1 MIERI
6 LRGSFA
12 KPALTVLLVLA
23 AALAGAVWLTELQRD
38 VFPDLA
44 TPVFSVFVQNPAM
57 GAEELET
64 GVAIPLEVAL
74 SGLPGVRRIR
84 SGSQAGVALV
94 RIEFEPDADYYLS
107 RQLVAERVG
116 QVARDL
122 PPGTD
127 APLVSSLTGRLNEVM
142 ELVVE
147 AEPGTAGLMEL
158 RDLADFEV
166 RNRLLGVPG
175 VAAVEVLGG
184 HLRQFQVQLDPER
197 MAALGVTLGEVMT
210 AVERSNENA
219 AGGFVAQGPIEWTVR
234 AVGRA
239 ENVGD
244 LRATVVAVRD
254 TTPVLLGEVAE
265 VREAPA
271 VRRGLA
277 HGMAEEIVSCRVV
290 KQFGAD
296 TVAVAGGVREAI
308 ADLSGSLPPGVRV
321 RVLYDQAELVSS
333 ALGGVG
339 RAVLLGAVLV
349 VAVLFLLLGNLRAAL
364 IVTVTLPLS
373 IALAGLI
380 LKPAGVGLNT
390 LTLGGLAIAVGLL
403 VDAAIILTEN
413 VYHRLQA
420 LTPVPS
426 PAPPPP
432 SPGEGRPLPAHDHTP
447 PSPREGGGEVGEG
460 GRGGEGLREVVLAAA
475 VEVGRP
481 IAFATLI
488 VIAVFTPLFAM
499 SGIEGRMYRP
509 LAAAVVA
516 SMAASLALALT
527 LVPVL
532 AGWLLRP
539 GAPGKEEDVA
549 VIRRI
554 KAVYAPLLDRC
565 LRHAG
570 LVRVLAL
577 AVTIPALV
585 LAFRVGSDF
594 MPALDE
600 GALLLQTILPPEASL
615 EEVDRRNH
623 RVEDVLRGFPEV
635 REVVRRTGRA
645 EQTEDPMPHVV
656 SDVLVVLK
664 PERSRSVEEL
674 EEEMRERLEKVPGV
688 AVLFTTPLGM
698 RIDEGLGGTPADIQV
713 RIYGPDLDRLA
724 RLAEEAR
731 ELMEPV
737 EGIAD
742 LRAETLTGLPQVRI
756 TVDREAVARVG
767 LTPADVVDALRIGLA
782 GEEVSQVWVGQRRY
796 DLVVR
801 LADERR
807 ADLSGLSALLIDGRD
822 GTRIP
827 LGQLARVERTF
838 GPASIQREAGS
849 RRIAVEASVAGRDL
863 GSAAA
868 EVRERLSGELDL
880 PTGYFFDV
888 GGRAENQARALRS
901 LGLAIAVALLAV
913 LVLLYLALGSFAETM
928 VILATLPDA
937 FVGGI
942 LALWLAGETWNV
954 SSLVGLIGLFG
965 IAVQN
970 GLVLVSQTRSLIAEG
985 RPFEDALREASIGR
999 VRPKLMTAGTAI
1011 LGLLPLLVLNLHG
1024 SEIERP
1030 LAVVMIGGLVTST
1043 LFTLLALPT
1052 FYQWVHRRMGR
1063 P

>member
-1 MIERI
+1 MITRI
-6 LRGSFA
+6 LRASFA
-12 KPALTVLLVLA
+12 KPVLTLLLALA
-23 AALAGAVWLTELQRD
+23 AAVAGAVWLGDLERD

-64 GVAIPLEVAL
+64 GVAIPLETAL
-74 SGLPGVRRIR
+74 AGLPGVHRIR
-84 SGSQAGVALV
+84 SSSQAGVALV
-94 RIEFEPDADYYLS
+94 RAEFEPGADYYLS
-107 RQLVAERVG
+107 RQLVSERVG

-142 ELVVE
+142 ELVIE
-147 AEPGTAGLMEL
+147 AKPGTAGLMEL
-158 RDLADFEV
+158 RELGEYEV

-197 MAALGVTLGEVMT
+197 MAALGVTLGEVMS
-210 AVERSNENA
+210 AVRRSNENA

-239 ENVGD
+239 ANVGD

-271 VRRGLA
+271 VRRGMA
-277 HGMAEEIVSCRVV
+277 HGLGSEIVSCRIS

-296 TVAVAGGVREAI
+296 TVMVSRGVRAAV
-308 ADLSGSLPPGVRV
+308 ADLSESLPEGVRV

-349 VAVLFLLLGNLRAAL
+349 VGVLFLLLGNLRAAL

-373 IALAGLI
+373 IALSGLI
-380 LKPAGVGLNT
+380 LKPAGIGLNT

-413 VYHRLQA
+413 VYHRL
-420 LTPVPS
+420 TVS
-426 PAPPPP
+426 
-432 SPGEGRPLPAHDHTP
+432 GDGRPR
-447 PSPREGGGEVGEG
+447 RETVF
-460 GRGGEGLREVVLAAA
+460 AAA

-488 VIAVFTPLFAM
+488 VIAVFSPLFAM

-516 SMAASLALALT
+516 AMAASLALALT
-527 LVPVL
+527 VVPVL

-539 GAPGKEEDVA
+539 ARPGKDEDVA
-549 VIRRI
+549 LIRRV
-554 KAVYAPLLDRC
+554 KAVYAPVLDFCMR
-565 LRHAG
+565 RAG

-577 AVTIPALV
+577 GVTVPALL
-585 LAFRVGSDF
+585 LAFRIGSDF
-594 MPALDE
+594 MPRLDE
-600 GALLLQTILPPEASL
+600 GALLIQTVLPPEASL
-615 EEVDRRNH
+615 DEVDRRNH
-623 RVEDVLRGFPEV
+623 RVEDVLRRFPEV

-645 EQTEDPMPHVV
+645 ERTEDPMPHVL

-664 PERSRSVEEL
+664 PERSRSLEDL
-674 EEEMRERLEKVPGV
+674 EEDMRERLEKVPGV

-698 RIDEGLGGTPADIQV
+698 RIDEGLGGTPADLQV

-724 RLAEEAR
+724 RLAQEAR
-731 ELMEPV
+731 ELMEPIQGV
-737 EGIAD
+737 TD

-767 LTPADVVDALRIGLA
+767 LAPADVVDALRVGLA
-782 GEEVSQVWVGQRRY
+782 GEEVSQVWVGQRRF

-807 ADLSGLSALLIDGRD
+807 GDLAGLSSLLIDGRD
-822 GTRIP
+822 GSRVP

-849 RRIAVEASVAGRDL
+849 RRVAVEASVAGRDL
-863 GSAAA
+863 GSTAA
-868 EVRERLSGELDL
+868 EVRERLAKGLEL

-888 GGRAENQARALRS
+888 GGRVENQARALRS
-901 LGLAIAVALLAV
+901 LTLAVAVAILAV

-942 LALWLAGETWNV
+942 VALWLAGETWNV

-970 GLVLVSQTRSLIAEG
+970 GLVLVSQTRALLAEG
-985 RPFEDALREASIGR
+985 RPFGEALREASIGR

-1030 LAVVMIGGLVTST
+1030 LAVVMVGGLVTST
-1043 LFTLLALPT
+1043 LFTLLALPA
-1052 FYQWVHRRMGR
+1052 FYQWVASTIPGGVGSREHI

>member
-1 MIERI
+1 MIAR
-6 LRGSFA
+6 LLQASFA
-12 KPALTVLLVLA
+12 KPALTVLLALA
-23 AALAGAVWLTELQRD
+23 AAAAGAVWLGDLERD

-74 SGLPGVRRIR
+74 AGLPEVRRIR
-84 SGSQAGVALV
+84 SGSQSGVAQV
-94 RIEFEPDADYYLS
+94 RVEFEPDADYYLS
-107 RQLVAERVG
+107 RQLVAERVN
-116 QVARDL
+116 QVALDL

-158 RDLADFEV
+158 RDLGEFEV

-175 VAAVEVLGG
+175 VAAVEVMGG

-197 MAALGVTLGEVMT
+197 MAALGITLAEVLA

-219 AGGFVAQGPIEWTVR
+219 AGGFIAQGPIEWTVR

-239 ENVGD
+239 ANVGD

-271 VRRGLA
+271 VRRGMA
-277 HGMAEEIVSCRVV
+277 HGLGSEIVSCRIS

-296 TVAVAGGVREAI
+296 TVAVAHGVRAAV
-308 ADLSGSLPPGVRV
+308 ADLAKSLPPGVRV

-349 VAVLFLLLGNLRAAL
+349 VGVIFLLLGNLRAAL

-380 LKPAGVGLNT
+380 LEPAGIGLNT

-413 VYHRLQA
+413 VYHRLTVA
-420 LTPVPS
+420 GG
-426 PAPPPP
+426 A
-432 SPGEGRPLPAHDHTP
+432 RP
-447 PSPREGGGEVGEG
+447 R
-460 GRGGEGLREVVLAAA
+460 REVVLAAA

-516 SMAASLALALT
+516 AMAASLALSLT

-539 GAPGKEEDVA
+539 ARPGAGEDVA
-549 VIRRI
+549 LIRRV
-554 KAVYAPLLDRC
+554 KALYAPLLDRAM
-565 LRHAG
+565 RRAG

-577 AVTIPALV
+577 AITVPALL
-585 LAFRVGSDF
+585 LAFRIGSDF
-594 MPALDE
+594 MPRLDE
-600 GALLLQTILPPEASL
+600 GALLLQTLLPPEASL
-615 EEVDRRNH
+615 DEVDRRNH
-623 RVEDVLRGFPEV
+623 RVEDILRRIPEV
-635 REVVRRTGRA
+635 KEVVRRTGRA
-645 EQTEDPMPHVV
+645 ERTEDPMPHVL

-664 PERSRSVEEL
+664 PERSRSL
-674 EEEMRERLEKVPGV
+674 EEMETDMRERLEKVPGV

-713 RIYGPDLDRLA
+713 RIYGPDLDRLSG
-724 RLAEEAR
+724 LAERAR
-731 ELMEPV
+731 ELMEPI

-742 LRAETLTGLPQVRI
+742 LRAETLTGLPQIRI

-767 LTPADVVDALRIGLA
+767 LAPADVIDALRIGLA
-782 GEEVSQVWVGQRRY
+782 GEEVSQVWVGQRRF

-801 LADERR
+801 LADDRR
-807 ADLSGLSALLIDGRD
+807 DDLGALSALLIDGRN
-822 GTRIP
+822 GTRVP
-827 LGQLARVERTF
+827 LGQLARVEQAF

-863 GSAAA
+863 GSTAA
-868 EVRERLSGELDL
+868 EVRERLSRDLDL
-880 PTGYFFDV
+880 PTGYFFDI
-888 GGRAENQARALRS
+888 GGRVETQARALRS
-901 LGLAIAVALLAV
+901 LGLAVAVALLAV
-913 LVLLYLALGSFAETM
+913 LVLLYLALGSFAETL

-970 GLVLVSQTRSLIAEG
+970 GLVLVSQTRTLQAEG
-985 RPFEDALREASIGR
+985 RPFAEALREASIGR
-999 VRPKLMTAGTAI
+999 VRPKLMTAGCAI

-1030 LAVVMIGGLVTST
+1030 LAIVMIGGLVTST

-1052 FYQWVHRRMGR
+1052 FYQWVHQIQQRLRRR
-1063 P
+1063 ADVAPLEEA

>member
-1 MIERI
+1 MIEKI

-12 KPALTVLLVLA
+12 KPALTVLLVLVA
-23 AALAGAVWLTELQRD
+23 AVAGALWLTELRRD

-74 SGLPGVRRIR
+74 SGLPEVRRIR
-84 SGSQAGVALV
+84 SSSQPGVALV
-94 RIEFEPDADYYLS
+94 RVEFEPDADYYLS
-107 RQLVAERVG
+107 RQLVTERVN

-122 PPGTD
+122 PPGTGV
-127 APLVSSLTGRLNEVM
+127 PLVSSLTGRLNEVA
-142 ELVVE
+142 ELVIE
-147 AEPGTAGLMEL
+147 AQPGTASLMEL
-158 RDLADFEV
+158 RDLADYEV
-166 RNRLLGVPG
+166 KNRLLGVPG

-197 MAALGVTLGEVMT
+197 MAARGVTLEEVLA
-210 AVERSNENA
+210 AVRKSTENA
-219 AGGFVAQGPIEWTVR
+219 AGGFVAEGSVEWTVR

-239 ENVGD
+239 QNLAD
-244 LRATVVAVRD
+244 LRTTVVAVRE
-254 TTPVLLGEVAE
+254 TTPVLLGDVADIA
-265 VREAPA
+265 EAPA

-277 HGMAEEIVSCRVV
+277 HGGGSELVSCRIV

-296 TVAVAGGVREAI
+296 TVAVAHGMRDAI
-308 ADLSGSLPPGVRV
+308 ADLARSMPPGVRV

-349 VAVLFLLLGNLRAAL
+349 VAVLVLLLGNLRAAL

-373 IALAGLI
+373 IALSGLI
-380 LKPAGVGLNT
+380 LKPAGIGLNT

-413 VYHRLQA
+413 VYHRLTVA
-420 LTPVPS
+420 
-426 PAPPPP
+426 
-432 SPGEGRPLPAHDHTP
+432 GGGRP
-447 PSPREGGGEVGEG
+447 R
-460 GRGGEGLREVVLAAA
+460 REVVLAAA
-475 VEVGRP
+475 IEVGRP

-516 SMAASLALALT
+516 SMAASLILALT

-539 GAPGKEEDVA
+539 APPGRDEDVPL
-549 VIRRI
+549 IRRI
-554 KAVYAPLLDRC
+554 KAVYAPLLERC
-565 LRHAG
+565 MRRAG

-577 AVTIPALV
+577 AVTIPALL
-585 LAFRVGSDF
+585 LALRVGSDF
-594 MPALDE
+594 MPRLDE

-615 EEVDRRNH
+615 EEVDQRNL
-623 RVEDVLRGFPEV
+623 RVEEELRGFPEV

-645 EQTEDPMPHVV
+645 ERTEDPMPHVV

-664 PERSRSVEEL
+664 PERTRPVEEL
-674 EEEMRERLEKVPGV
+674 EEEMREKLKDVPGV

-713 RIYGPDLDRLA
+713 RIYGPDLDELA
-724 RLAEEAR
+724 RLAGEAR
-731 ELMEPV
+731 ELMETIP
-737 EGIAD
+737 GIAD
-742 LRAETLTGLPQVRI
+742 LRAEALTGLPQVRI
-756 TVDREAVARVG
+756 TVDREAAARAG
-767 LTPADVVDALRIGLA
+767 ITPGDVIDALRVGLA
-782 GEEVSQVWVGQRRY
+782 GEDVSQVWVGQRRF

-801 LADERR
+801 LADDRR
-807 ADLSGLSALLIDGRD
+807 GDLAALSALLIDGRN

-827 LGQLARVERTF
+827 LEQVARIERTF
-838 GPASIQREAGS
+838 GPASLQREAGS

-863 GSAAA
+863 GSTAA
-868 EVRERLSGELDL
+868 EVRQRLSRGLDL
-880 PTGYFFDV
+880 PTGYFFDI
-888 GGRAENQARALRS
+888 GGRVENQARALRS
-901 LGLAIAVALLAV
+901 LGLAIGVALLAV

-937 FVGGI
+937 LVGGVI
-942 LALWLAGETWNV
+942 ALWLAGETWNV

-970 GLVLVSQTRSLIAEG
+970 GLVVVSQTRALIAEG
-985 RPFEDALREASIGR
+985 KPFEEALREASIGR

-1052 FYQWVHRRMGR
+1052 FYQWVHRIRGR
-1063 P
+1063 LQSPRGVP

>member
-6 LRGSFA
+6 LRGSFS
-12 KPALTVLLVLA
+12 KPALTVLLALA
-23 AALAGAVWLTELQRD
+23 AAAAGAVWLGDLKRD

-57 GAEELET
+57 GTEELET
-64 GVAIPLEVAL
+64 GVAVPLEAAL
-74 SGLPGVRRIR
+74 AGLPEVRRIR
-84 SGSQAGVALV
+84 STSQAGVAQV
-94 RIEFEPDADYYLS
+94 RVEFEPDADYYLS
-107 RQLVAERVG
+107 RQLVAERVA
-116 QVARDL
+116 QAARDL
-122 PPGTD
+122 PPGTG

-142 ELVVE
+142 ELVIE
-147 AEPGTAGLMEL
+147 AKPGTAGLMEL
-158 RDLADFEV
+158 RDLSDFEV

-197 MAALGVTLGEVMT
+197 MAALRVTLDEVLA
-210 AVERSNENA
+210 AVRRSSENA
-219 AGGFVAQGPIEWTVR
+219 AGGFIAQGAIEWTVR
-234 AVGRA
+234 AMGRA
-239 ENVGD
+239 GTVGD
-244 LRATVVAVRD
+244 LGNTVVAMREN
-254 TTPVLLGEVAE
+254 TPVLLAEVAE

-271 VRRGLA
+271 PRRGMA
-277 HGMAEEIVSCRVV
+277 HGLGSEIVSLRVT

-296 TVAVAGGVREAI
+296 TVAVSRGVRA
-308 ADLSGSLPPGVRV
+308 AVTDLAGSLPPGVQV

-339 RAVLLGAVLV
+339 RAVLLGALLV
-349 VAVLFLLLGNLRAAL
+349 VAVLFGLLGNLRAAFL
-364 IVTVTLPLS
+364 VTLTLPLS
-373 IALAGLI
+373 IALSGLA
-380 LKPAGVGLNT
+380 LKPAGIGLNT

-413 VYHRLQA
+413 VYHRLTMA
-420 LTPVPS
+420 AGS
-426 PAPPPP
+426 R
-432 SPGEGRPLPAHDHTP
+432 SR
-447 PSPREGGGEVGEG
+447 
-460 GRGGEGLREVVLAAA
+460 REVALAAA

-516 SMAASLALALT
+516 AMAAALALSLT

-532 AGWLLRP
+532 AGAFLRP
-539 GAPGKEEDVA
+539 ARPGRQEDVA
-549 VIRRI
+549 LIRRI
-554 KAVYAPLLDRC
+554 KAAYAPLLDRC
-565 LRHAG
+565 MRHAG
-570 LVRVLAL
+570 LVRVLSL
-577 AVTIPALV
+577 AITLPALL
-585 LAFRVGSDF
+585 LAARIGSDF
-594 MPALDE
+594 MPRLDE
-600 GALLLQTILPPEASL
+600 GALLLQTLLPPEASL

-623 RVEDVLRGFPEV
+623 KVEDVLRRFPEV
-635 REVVRRTGRA
+635 KEVVRRTGRA
-645 EQTEDPMPHVV
+645 ERTEDPMPHVL
-656 SDVLVVLK
+656 SDVLVVLQ
-664 PERSRSVEEL
+664 PDRSGPLEEL
-674 EEEMRERLEKVPGV
+674 EERMREQLAKVPGV
-688 AVLFTTPLGM
+688 TVLFTTPLGM
-698 RIDEGLGGTPADIQV
+698 RIDEGLGGTPADLQV
-713 RIYGPDLDRLA
+713 RLYGPDLAELSRLA
-724 RLAEEAR
+724 ARAR

-737 EGIAD
+737 PGIAD

-767 LTPADVVDALRIGLA
+767 LTPAEVIDALRVGLA
-782 GEEVSQVWVGQRRY
+782 GEEVSQVWVGQRRF

-801 LADERR
+801 LEDRRR
-807 ADLSGLSALLIDGRD
+807 ADLASLSSLLIDGRD
-822 GTRIP
+822 GTRLP
-827 LGQLARVERTF
+827 LGQLARVEPGF
-838 GPASIQREAGS
+838 GPAVIQREAGS

-863 GSAAA
+863 GGAAA
-868 EVRERLSGELDL
+868 EVRARLARDLRL
-880 PTGYFFDV
+880 PTGYYFDI
-888 GGRAENQARALRS
+888 GGRVENQARAMHS

-913 LVLLYLALGSFAETM
+913 LALLYLALGSFTETL
-928 VILATLPDA
+928 VILLTLPDA

-970 GLVLVSQTRSLIAEG
+970 GLVLVSQTRVLVAEG
-985 RPFEDALREASIGR
+985 RPFGEALREASIGR

-1011 LGLLPLLVLNLHG
+1011 LGLLPLLALRLHG

-1030 LAVVMIGGLVTST
+1030 LAVVMIGGLLTST

-1052 FYQWVHRRMGR
+1052 FYQWVHSWRERRRLRGG
-1063 P
+1063 

>member
-12 KPALTVLLVLA
+12 KPVLTLLLILA
-23 AALAGAVWLTELQRD
+23 AAIAGAVWLTELERD

-44 TPVFSVFVQNPAM
+44 TPVFSVFVQNAAM

-64 GVAIPLEVAL
+64 SVAIPLEVAL
-74 SGLPGVRRIR
+74 AGLPEVRRIR
-84 SGSQAGVALV
+84 SSSQPGVALV
-94 RIEFEPDADYYLS
+94 RVEFEPDADYYLS
-107 RQLVAERVG
+107 RQLVAERVN
-116 QVARDL
+116 QAARDL
-122 PPGTD
+122 PPGTG

-142 ELVVE
+142 ELLIE

-158 RDLADFEV
+158 RDLADYEL

-175 VAAVEVLGG
+175 VAGVEILGG

-197 MAALGVTLGEVMT
+197 MAALGVTLGEVMS

-219 AGGFVAQGPIEWTVR
+219 AGGFVVQGPIEWTVR

-271 VRRGLA
+271 VRRGMA
-277 HGMAEEIVSCRVV
+277 HGLTSEIVSCRIA

-296 TVAVAGGVREAI
+296 TVAVSQGVRAAV
-308 ADLSGSLPPGVRV
+308 ADLGKSLPPGVRV

-339 RAVLLGAVLV
+339 RSVLLGAVLV

-373 IALAGLI
+373 VALAGLI
-380 LKPAGVGLNT
+380 LKPAGIGLNT

-413 VYHRLQA
+413 VYHRL
-420 LTPVPS
+420 TV
-426 PAPPPP
+426 
-432 SPGEGRPLPAHDHTP
+432 SPGDRPRRA
-447 PSPREGGGEVGEG
+447 
-460 GRGGEGLREVVLAAA
+460 VVLAAA

-488 VIAVFTPLFAM
+488 VIAVFSPLFAM

-532 AGWLLRP
+532 AAWLLRP
-539 GAPGKEEDVA
+539 SPPGAEEDVA
-549 VIRRI
+549 LIRRV
-554 KAVYAPLLDRC
+554 KAVYAPVLDRC
-565 LRHAG
+565 MRRAG

-577 AVTIPALV
+577 AVTIPAL
-585 LAFRVGSDF
+585 LLSFRIGSDF
-594 MPALDE
+594 MPRLDE
-600 GALLLQTILPPEASL
+600 GALLIQTLLPPEASL
-615 EEVDRRNH
+615 DEVDRRNH
-623 RVEDVLRGFPEV
+623 RVEDVLRRFPEV

-645 EQTEDPMPHVV
+645 ERTEDPMPHVV
-656 SDVLVVLK
+656 SDVLVVLE
-664 PERSRSVEEL
+664 PGRSRPLEEL

-698 RIDEGLGGTPADIQV
+698 RIDEGLGGTPADLQV

-742 LRAETLTGLPQVRI
+742 LRAEALTGLPQVRI

-767 LTPADVVDALRIGLA
+767 LAPADVIDALRIGLA

-801 LADERR
+801 LADDRR
-807 ADLSGLSALLIDGRD
+807 GDLSALSSLLIDGRD
-822 GTRIP
+822 GTRVP

-849 RRIAVEASVAGRDL
+849 RRIAVEAGVAGRDL
-863 GSAAA
+863 GSTAA
-868 EVRERLSGELDL
+868 EVRERLAEGLKL
-880 PTGYFFDV
+880 PTGYFFDI
-888 GGRAENQARALRS
+888 GGRVENQARALRS

-913 LVLLYLALGSFAETM
+913 LALLYLALGSFAETM

-942 LALWLAGETWNV
+942 VALWLAGETWNV

-970 GLVLVSQTRSLIAEG
+970 GLVLVSQTRSLLAEG
-985 RPFEDALREASIGR
+985 RPFEEALREASIGR

-1052 FYQWVHRRMGR
+1052 FYQWVHQTQERLRARRAPR
-1063 P
+1063 EEAA

>member
-1 MIERI
+1 MTERI
-6 LRGSFA
+6 LRASFA
-12 KPALTVLLVLA
+12 KPALTVVLVLA
-23 AALAGAVWLTELQRD
+23 AALAGAVWLTELERD

-74 SGLPGVRRIR
+74 SGLPGVRRLR
-84 SGSQAGVALV
+84 SSSQPGVALV

-107 RQLVAERVG
+107 RQLVSERVN

-122 PPGTD
+122 PPGTG
-127 APLVSSLTGRLNEVM
+127 APLVSSLTGRLNEVV
-142 ELVVE
+142 EIVLE

-158 RDLADFEV
+158 RDLADYEV

-219 AGGFVAQGPIEWTVR
+219 AGGFVAQGPVEWTVR

-271 VRRGLA
+271 VRRGMA
-277 HGMAEEIVSCRVV
+277 HGLGSEIVNCRIV

-296 TVAVAGGVREAI
+296 TVSVARGVRAAI
-308 ADLSGSLPPGVRV
+308 EDLSKSMPPGVRV
-321 RVLYDQAELVSS
+321 RILYDQAELVSS

-339 RAVLLGAVLV
+339 RAVLVGAVLV

-373 IALAGLI
+373 IALSGLI
-380 LKPAGVGLNT
+380 LKPAGIGLNT

-413 VYHRLQA
+413 VYHRLTVSA
-420 LTPVPS
+420 R
-426 PAPPPP
+426 
-432 SPGEGRPLPAHDHTP
+432 ERP
-447 PSPREGGGEVGEG
+447 R
-460 GRGGEGLREVVLAAA
+460 REVVLAAA
-475 VEVGRP
+475 IEVGRP

-539 GAPGKEEDVA
+539 APPGREEDVA
-549 VIRRI
+549 IIRRI

-565 LRHAG
+565 MRRAG

-577 AVTIPALV
+577 AVTIPALL
-585 LAFRVGSDF
+585 LASRIGSDF
-594 MPALDE
+594 MPSLDE

-623 RVEDVLRGFPEV
+623 RVEDVLRKFPEV

-645 EQTEDPMPHVV
+645 ESTEDPMPHVI

-664 PERSRSVEEL
+664 PERSRPLEEL

-742 LRAETLTGLPQVRI
+742 LRAETLTGLPQIRI

-767 LTPADVVDALRIGLA
+767 LAPADVVDALRIGLA
-782 GEEVSQVWVGQRRY
+782 GEEVSQVWVGQRRF

-801 LADERR
+801 LADDQRG
-807 ADLSGLSALLIDGRD
+807 DLSALSSLLIDGRD

-838 GPASIQREAGS
+838 GPASLQREAGS

-863 GSAAA
+863 GSTAA
-868 EVRERLSGELDL
+868 EVRERLGEGLEL
-880 PTGYFFDV
+880 PTGYFFDI
-888 GGRAENQARALRS
+888 GGRVENQARALRS

-913 LVLLYLALGSFAETM
+913 LVLLYLALGSFAETL

-942 LALWLAGETWNV
+942 VALWLAGETWNV

-985 RPFEDALREASIGR
+985 RPFEEALREASIGR
-999 VRPKLMTAGTAI
+999 VRPKLMTAGCAM
-1011 LGLLPLLVLNLHG
+1011 LGLLPLLVLSLHG

-1052 FYQWVHRRMGR
+1052 FYQWVHRMQARLQ
-1063 P
+1063 